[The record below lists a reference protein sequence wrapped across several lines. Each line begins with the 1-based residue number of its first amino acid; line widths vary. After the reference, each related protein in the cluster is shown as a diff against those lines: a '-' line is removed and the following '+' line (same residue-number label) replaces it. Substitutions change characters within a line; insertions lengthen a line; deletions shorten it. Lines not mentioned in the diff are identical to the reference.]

1 MAKEEMII
9 GGYAIVFNQQT
20 LLWEHEGKKYYEII
34 SPQALKGVDLSD
46 VVLRYNHNDNVMI
59 MAGTKNKSLE
69 LTVDSMGL
77 RFKAKLANTTAGRD
91 LFEMVKTGLTNKMSF
106 AFQRA
111 EDRIYVLGNDTLIEI
126 TKFKKILEISCVD
139 FPAYPTTS
147 CFTIDPAVEDL
158 RQELKRKVEL
168 EKEKETLRK
177 KFSAIKAEEEIKEVE
192 RLKRDIVRMG
202 VTK

>member
-9 GGYAIVFNQQT
+9 GGYAVVFNQKT

-34 SPQALKGVDLSD
+34 SPQSLKGVDLSD

-69 LTVDSMGL
+69 LTVDSIGL

-91 LFEMVKTGLTNKMSF
+91 LFEMVRTGLTNKMSF
-106 AFQRA
+106 AFHRS
-111 EDRIYVLGNDTLIEI
+111 EDRITVQGNDTLIEI

-147 CFTIDPAVEDL
+147 CFIIDSEVEDL
-158 RQELKRKVEL
+158 RQELNRKVEL
-168 EKEKETLRK
+168 ERERESMRMKLAVAK
-177 KFSAIKAEEEIKEVE
+177 SEEESKEAE
-192 RLKRDIVRMG
+192 RLRREIIRMG
-202 VTK
+202 VTR